1 MPSLEKSAALTI
13 QEPTIDRDH
22 TVFIDFVNQM
32 QTADQQQF
40 VQLFERLLTHTQA
53 HFEYEN
59 KLMEQY
65 GFPAIA
71 EHQGEHHRVLTELK
85 RFKQRVDKGMIAMG
99 RAYISELVPQ
109 WFMLHVSTMD
119 RALDAHIANIC
130 RIDRIKVP
138 LN

>member
-1 MPSLEKSAALTI
+1 MPILEKSAKLTI
-13 QEPTIDRDH
+13 QEQAIDQDH
-22 TVFIDFVNQM
+22 TVFIRLVNQM
-32 QTADQQQF
+32 QTADKLQF
-40 VQLFERLLTHTQA
+40 VQLFEHLLTHTQA

-85 RFKQRVDKGMIAMG
+85 HFKQRVDKGMIAMG
-99 RAYISELVPQ
+99 RAYISELIPQ
-109 WFMLHVSTMD
+109 WFTLHVSTMD

-130 RIDRIKVP
+130 RVDRIKSP